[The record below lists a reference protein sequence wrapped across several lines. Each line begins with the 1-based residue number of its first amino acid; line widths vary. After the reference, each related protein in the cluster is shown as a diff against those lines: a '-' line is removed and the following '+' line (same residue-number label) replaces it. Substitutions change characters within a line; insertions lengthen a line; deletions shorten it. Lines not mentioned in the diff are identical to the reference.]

1 MKTRLNYTLLITSAI
16 LLGFGLLFLATLSA
30 IASLDAFGN
39 TTYYIFH
46 QLVAVA
52 IGLVAGLIAYKLPL
66 EWIKKISLP
75 VLIVNVVLLILVFL
89 PVLGAKYWGARRW
102 INVGPITLQPSELLK
117 ISSILYLSSWL
128 SVKFH
133 GSAKRSLMPLAKRGY
148 ETFIKVFIPFA
159 CLLGLVAVF
168 LFFQKDLS
176 TMGIISLSLIAVYFT
191 AGTPFW
197 HTILL
202 FISGASGA
210 ALLIKI
216 EPYRVQRLLVF
227 LNPEAD
233 PFGIG
238 FQLKQSILAIG
249 SGGLFGKGLGMS
261 TQKFGFLPQAMGD
274 STFAIIGE
282 ELGMIGCTIFILLFV
297 FFFWQCIKIAKNSND
312 PFGKLAAVGIA
323 TWMLLQTFMNVAS
336 SLGIFPLAG
345 IPLPFFSY
353 GGSHIIT
360 ELAAIGLL
368 LNISKS
374 R

>member
-1 MKTRLNYTLLITSAI
+1 MSHRLNYTFLVTAAI

-30 IASLDAFGN
+30 IASLNAFGN
-39 TTYYIFH
+39 THYYLFH

-52 IGLVAGLIAYKLPL
+52 IGLTAGVIAYKLPL
-66 EWIKKISLP
+66 AWIKKMALP
-75 VLIVNVVLLILVFL
+75 LLIMNVILLILVFL
-89 PVLGAKYWGARRW
+89 PILGAKYWGARRW

-117 ISSILYLSSWL
+117 ITSILYLSSWL

-133 GSAKRSLMPLAKRGY
+133 GSQKRGLVAAAKRNYDTFLKIFLPFVILLA
-148 ETFIKVFIPFA
+148 II
-159 CLLGLVAVF
+159 AVF

-176 TMGIISLSLIAVYFT
+176 TLGVISLSLIAVYFS
-191 AGTPFW
+191 AGTPLW
-197 HTILL
+197 HTVLL
-202 FISGASGA
+202 FIGGISGA
-210 ALLIKI
+210 ALLIGI
-216 EPYRVQRLLVF
+216 EPYRIQRLLVF
-227 LNPEAD
+227 LHPEAD
-233 PFGIG
+233 PLGIG
-238 FQLKQSILAIG
+238 FQLKQSLLAIG
-249 SGGLFGKGLGMS
+249 SGGWFGKGLGMS

-274 STFAIIGE
+274 SIFAIIGE
-282 ELGMIGCTIFILLFV
+282 ELGIVGCTILIALFV
-297 FFFWQCIKIAKNSND
+297 FFFWQCIKIAKNSTD
-312 PFGKLAAVGIA
+312 TFGKLTAVGIG
-323 TWMLLQTFMNVAS
+323 TWMLLQTFMNIAS

>member
-1 MKTRLNYTLLITSAI
+1 MKHRLNYSLLITSAI

-39 TTYYIFH
+39 TNYYLFH

-52 IGLVAGLIAYKLPL
+52 IGLAGGFIAYKLPL
-66 EWIKKISLP
+66 EWIKKLSLP
-75 VLIVNVVLLILVFL
+75 ILLANVVLLILVFL

-102 INVGPITLQPSELLK
+102 INIGPVTLQPSELLK

-133 GSAKRSLMPLAKRGY
+133 ASQKRGLLAVAKRNHG
-148 ETFIKVFIPFA
+148 TFFRIFIPFA
-159 CLLGLVAVF
+159 CLLGVVAVF

-176 TMGIISLSLIAVYFT
+176 TMGIISLSLIAVYF
-191 AGTPFW
+191 AADTPVW
-197 HTILL
+197 HTLLL
-202 FISGASGA
+202 FITGISGA

-216 EPYRVQRLLVF
+216 EPYRVQRLMVF
-227 LNPEAD
+227 LHPEAD
-233 PFGIG
+233 PLGIG

-249 SGGLFGKGLGMS
+249 SGGIFGKGLGMS

-297 FFFWQCIKIAKNSND
+297 FFFWQCIKIAKHSND
-312 PFGKLAAVGIA
+312 PFGKLVAVGIA
-323 TWMLLQTFMNVAS
+323 TWLLLQTFMNVAS

-368 LNISKS
+368 LNISKN